1 MSGNDRQ
8 QPRFIVDR
16 MLGTLTRYLRFLG
29 YDTISANSL
38 RLGNRREDTLLIEI
52 SRRDRRVLLTKDRE
66 LARRGGEDALL
77 ITAEDVLDQ
86 LAQLVAAGVLNDSL
100 KLKMVRC
107 SLCNARLRPATPA
120 EIARAEY
127 APRIRE
133 GLDFFWCARCRKL
146 YWMGSHARNLSKRLD
161 LMQNAIDKREEG

>member
-1 MSGNDRQ
+1 MSGNTRQ
-8 QPRFIVDR
+8 KPRFIVDR

-29 YDTISANSL
+29 FDTISANSL
-38 RLGNRREDTLLIEI
+38 RLGNRREDTLLLEI

-77 ITAEDVLDQ
+77 VTPEDVLDQ
-86 LAQLVAAGVLNDSL
+86 LAQLISAGVLKDSL

-107 SLCNARLRPATPA
+107 SLCNARLRPATLA
-120 EIARAEY
+120 EVASAEY
-127 APRIRE
+127 APQTRE

-146 YWMGSHARNLSKRLD
+146 YWMGSHARNLSIRLEM
-161 LMQNAIDKREEG
+161 MQNAIEKRR